1 MRNKFLMIVAALSMS
16 LAAQAKR
23 AFTIPDIYR
32 VQNVNG
38 IAFSAD
44 GKKVVFGRSI
54 PDFETRRSAS
64 NLYVMD
70 MKSGTTRQLTRNNR
84 SYYPVW
90 SNDGKSI
97 YYSSLINH
105 VLQLFSLDLNSG
117 EKKQITDYALGIE
130 SPKVSPDGKLVAFV
144 AKVNPAIGAD
154 AKKNIEWK
162 EKKQDG
168 PVHAH
173 IADKLLFRHWTQYD
187 DGFYNHIIVYN
198 SETNTYTDVAPG
210 EFHSPVFSPSG
221 YDDAFSFSP
230 DSKEICFSSNRT
242 DHPEANTNADLWTV
256 SVEGGEPKCITAEN
270 KAWDGTPQYS
280 PDGRYIAYRK
290 QRVESYESDQF
301 ILTLYDRKAG
311 THQMLTEK
319 LNNWVD
325 SYKFTADGSMLYFL
339 VEERG
344 YNTLYKLELKKNK
357 LSRVITNRA
366 IMEFDVDNKGNLV
379 YTYTRTGKP
388 NALYGAEKGLQKNE
402 KQLTHYNDSLE
413 AEVDFRPSEAMWVE
427 GADGDS
433 VEFFVVKPFGF
444 DPAKKYPVIINVHGG
459 PQMQWMDSYRADW
472 QVYPGAGYI
481 VVYPNPHGSTGYGQ
495 AFTRAISGNWGTKPF
510 EDVMKVTDAVEQLPY
525 VDKDRIGAMGWSYG
539 GYFMNWLQGHTKR
552 YKCLA
557 SMMGLFNLNE
567 MWGTTEE
574 LWFPNFDLQGQPWN
588 SDLYKK
594 FSPSEYVQNFA
605 TPALIITGER
615 DYRVSYNQSLAY
627 FTTLQTLGIP
637 SRLIVYDND
646 GHWPSNTS
654 MLVYYNAHLEWFNK
668 YLGGAPAP
676 WKTEDM
682 INNQLGW
689 K

>member
-1 MRNKFLMIVAALSMS
+1 M
-16 LAAQAKR
+16 
-23 AFTIPDIYR
+23 
-32 VQNVNG
+32 
-38 IAFSAD
+38 
-44 GKKVVFGRSI
+44 
-54 PDFETRRSAS
+54 
-64 NLYVMD
+64 
-70 MKSGTTRQLTRNNR
+70 
-84 SYYPVW
+84 
-90 SNDGKSI
+90 
-97 YYSSLINH
+97 
-105 VLQLFSLDLNSG
+105 
-117 EKKQITDYALGIE
+117 
-130 SPKVSPDGKLVAFV
+130 
-144 AKVNPAIGAD
+144 
-154 AKKNIEWK
+154 
-162 EKKQDG
+162 
-168 PVHAH
+168 
-173 IADKLLFRHWTQYD
+173 
-187 DGFYNHIIVYN
+187 
-198 SETNTYTDVAPG
+198 
-210 EFHSPVFSPSG
+210 
-221 YDDAFSFSP
+221 
-230 DSKEICFSSNRT
+230 
-242 DHPEANTNADLWTV
+242 

-388 NALYGAEKGLQKNE
+388 NALYGAENGLQKNE